1 MKTVLQSGNSCW
13 VFLLFIEIAFFQTP
27 RLESL
32 FSARGRYFSPSNL
45 RALKTRPRIFSPYE
59 KVYFSSIS
67 FKLCTLAWA
76 LRAWQLACAR
86 KIFIAHYI
94 LSSRAKHFKVNRE
107 FFPLFSS
114 IIHCRVQKNVKLPPA
129 PTSLLIG
136 FLIIQH

>member
-13 VFLLFIEIAFFQTP
+13 VLLPFTEIAFSQTP

-32 FSARGRYFSPSNL
+32 FSASGRYFSPSNL
-45 RALKTRPRIFSPYE
+45 RALKTRPRIFSPYG

-67 FKLCTLAWA
+67 FKFCTLAWA

-86 KIFIAHYI
+86 KIFSAHYI
-94 LSSRAKHFKVNRE
+94 LSSLAKHFKTSRE

-114 IIHCRVQKNVKLPPA
+114 IIHCNLPRKEFFSSKGA
-129 PTSLLIG
+129 KMEMKQLQLI
-136 FLIIQH
+136 